1 MTASSLC
8 HQPPNGASTP
18 SPSNPMDG
26 EFDASRLGAYLQSHP
41 VGYRPSGSAPAHRVR
56 FQLTLKP
63 ACVADLYIN
72 RLVAQH
78 SALIPRARRAHL
90 PRQRRSRRPGV
101 LPARGS
107 MDAQFRDVLGDGPHP
122 TSAGSTVSFDLSY
135 DGVQGSSPRA
145 RGALRRAHGSPWRSG
160 FIPAGAGSTLV
171 DQHVLRWPSWFSF
184 TFVSDRQLRLGSDLV
199 GLAPLVRFAA
209 SLSCRTTSLRSDT
222 SHRA

>member
-1 MTASSLC
+1 
-8 HQPPNGASTP
+8 
-18 SPSNPMDG
+18 MDG

-56 FQLTLKP
+56 FQLKLKP

-122 TSAGSTVSFDLSY
+122 TSAGSALSGVRRTTPHRAHPHGRGEHVAGSIGERTRRAHPRGRGEHAGGLQYNRVSR
-135 DGVQGSSPRA
+135 GSSPQA
-145 RGALRRAHGSPWRSG
+145 RGALITSNAGHWGAW
-160 FIPAGAGSTLV
+160 FIPAGAGST
-171 DQHVLRWPSWFSF
+171 SS
-184 TFVSDRQLRLGSDLV
+184 GSSGV
-199 GLAPLVRFAA
+199 EA
-209 SLSCRTTSLRSDT
+209 SRVHPRRRGEHTC
-222 SHRA
+222 